1 MKSLFATYFRLPVSI
16 RYVAE
21 IYLAGL
27 LLFASLRLVF
37 LLFNQNESI
46 DFGNSITWECF
57 LVGIRFDTVVLAYV
71 SSLPILLFLIQY
83 LIRPSYRITIFL
95 TATWV
100 SVLMPLTA
108 FIAVADIPYFGF
120 FKNRLTEDA
129 LQWMNT
135 PGTVVAMV
143 WSNPMHLF
151 FACIAL
157 VLLAVT
163 AYATFK
169 YSKNLLFVRDWNI
182 EFHRHGRTKSLM
194 IFLVSGFLC
203 FAGMRGNWAHP
214 IRSGD
219 AFYCDNP
226 FLNQAGLNPAFTFM
240 KSFSNKVRLMGDEQ
254 AIALT
259 RTFLN
264 IPVRNTNLDVSPFE
278 RSVISD
284 STAKPLNVVL
294 VLMEGMGA
302 RFMGAY
308 GNTSGLTPNL
318 DSLAGVSMHFVN
330 AYSSGIHTNNGVF
343 STLYGFP
350 ALKRI
355 RPMSSVPVRS
365 FSGLPYELKQRG
377 YKNYFYCSHNREFD
391 NLGNFIPANH
401 FDELYTQE
409 DFPESASIGPYG
421 VPDGYLFERLLAH
434 LDTISRKGN
443 FLATVLT
450 ASNHDPYII
459 PETFQS
465 EQVNKEFRAI
475 QYADHAIGAF
485 IRSAAQSEWFDQTVF
500 VFVADHG
507 RVFGKESFDLQL
519 SFSHIPIIIHAPK
532 HLRAEKK
539 NELIGQ
545 IDLYPTLMGVLGG
558 NYSNNTA
565 GVDVL
570 RSPRP
575 AAYFSQDDKI
585 GCINNNWLYIYRFGG
600 KESIHPIG
608 NMQPASDGAQKNLEL
623 LRDYALSQTQASEFA
638 ISKNLTSPPSKKSK

>member
-1 MKSLFATYFRLPVSI
+1 MKNLIRSYFRLPVSF
-16 RYVAE
+16 RYVLE
-21 IYLAGL
+21 IYFAGL
-27 LLFASLRLVF
+27 LLFGALRLAF
-37 LLFNQNESI
+37 LFFNRNDAI
-46 DFGNSITWECF
+46 DFSNSTTWECF
-57 LVGIRFDTVVLAYV
+57 LVGIRFDTVVLAYLC
-71 SSLPILLFLIQY
+71 SLPILLFLTQY
-83 LIRPSYRITIFL
+83 MIRPTNRITMMVM
-95 TATWV
+95 ATWV

-120 FKNRLTEDA
+120 FKNRITEDA

-135 PGTVVAMV
+135 PGTVMAMI
-143 WSNPMHLF
+143 WTNPMHLF
-151 FACIAL
+151 FAAL
-157 VLLAVT
+157 AILLLAIS
-163 AYATFK
+163 AYATYR
-169 YSKNLLFVRDWNI
+169 YSKRMLFVHDWKL
-182 EFHRHGRTKSLM
+182 EFSRNGRAKALM
-194 IFLVSGFLC
+194 IFMVSGFLC

-219 AFYCDNP
+219 AFYCDDP

-240 KSFSNKVRLMGDEQ
+240 KSFSNKVRLMDDGE

-259 RTFLN
+259 RSFLD
-264 IPVRNTNLDVSPFE
+264 IPVQTNNPAASPFE
-278 RSVISD
+278 RVVISD
-284 STAKPLNVVL
+284 SNAKPLNVVL

-302 RFMGAY
+302 RFMGAQ
-308 GNTSGLTPNL
+308 GNKSGLTPNL
-318 DSLAGVSMHFVN
+318 DSLVNVSMHFVN

-377 YKNYFYCSHNREFD
+377 YNNYFFCSHNREFD

-401 FDELYTQE
+401 FDNLYTQE

-421 VPDGYLFERLLAH
+421 VPDGYLFERLLSH
-434 LDTISRKGN
+434 LDTISCKGN

-459 PETFQS
+459 PDSFPSNQD
-465 EQVNKEFRAI
+465 NKEFRAI
-475 QYADHAIGAF
+475 QYADHAIGTF
-485 IRSAAQSEWFDQTVF
+485 MRKAAQSEWFDQTIF

-507 RVFGKESFDLQL
+507 RVFGKELYDLQL

-532 HLRAEKK
+532 HFPAEKITAF
-539 NELIGQ
+539 IGQ
-545 IDLYPTLMGVLGG
+545 IDLYPTLMGMLGG
-558 NYSNNTA
+558 DYYNNTA

-570 RSPRP
+570 RSPRQ

-585 GCINNNWLYIYRFGG
+585 GCINDKWLYIYRFGG
-600 KESIHPIG
+600 KESIHSIG
-608 NMQPASDGAQKNLEL
+608 ENHEATDGTQNNLKL

-638 ISKNLTSPPSKKSK
+638 ISKNLTSPPAKKSK